1 MSAQLVRYDTM
12 CRAIAEAYE
21 VDEVKSIRDKAMALE
36 FYAKQSK
43 NVEAERQA
51 CEIRLRAERKAG
63 ELLRDLQKAV
73 GTRGQLNGRNSS
85 GAATREAPEATAKL
99 KDLGISHKQSSN
111 WQNLAKVPQEIFD
124 DELKHSPRP
133 TTSGIIRA
141 AKPPKENPVSDEAL
155 WLWGTLKDFE
165 RDGILSMKTKDVM
178 STMTPKMLDD
188 VHMLAPRVANW
199 LKQIGAA

>member
-1 MSAQLVRYDTM
+1 MSTQLVRYDTM

-73 GTRGQLNGRNSS
+73 GGRPLKTPPHEGKSF
-85 GAATREAPEATAKL
+85 AT
-99 KDLGISHKQSSN
+99 KQEQIARAGLS
-111 WQNLAKVPQEIFD
+111 QKQAEKFENLAKVPQEIFD

-165 RDGILSMKTKDVM
+165 RDGILSMKIKNVM

-188 VHMLAPRVANW
+188 VHTLAPRVANW

>member
-73 GTRGQLNGRNSS
+73 GAKGNPGGQGAKVVRSHNG
-85 GAATREAPEATAKL
+85 TAQTL
-99 KDLGISHKQSSN
+99 SDMGISKKQSSN

-124 DELKHSPRP
+124 DELKHSTRP